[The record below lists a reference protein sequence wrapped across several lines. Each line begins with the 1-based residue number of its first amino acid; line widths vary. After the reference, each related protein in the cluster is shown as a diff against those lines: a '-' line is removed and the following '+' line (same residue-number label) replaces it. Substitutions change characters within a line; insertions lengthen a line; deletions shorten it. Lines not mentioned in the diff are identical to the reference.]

1 MSQTSSF
8 VKKLAS
14 NDKPTRDSALESLKN
29 FLGSKKD
36 LSLLDLKKIWKGL
49 YFSMWY
55 CDRSKAQER
64 LAENLGKLYSETV
77 SVLLFPQFVLAFFD
91 IISIEWPNIDQWR
104 VDKYYLL
111 IRRILRH
118 NFKFLKQNN
127 WDEELVENWVNVL
140 HQSVLSGEKN
150 VSM

>member
-1 MSQTSSF
+1 M
-8 VKKLAS
+8 
-14 NDKPTRDSALESLKN
+14 
-29 FLGSKKD
+29 
-36 LSLLDLKKIWKGL
+36 DLKKIWKGL

-111 IRRILRH
+111 IRRILDIIS
-118 NFKFLKQNN
+118 NFETK
-127 WDEELVENWVNVL
+127 
-140 HQSVLSGEKN
+140 
-150 VSM
+150 